1 MAAQP
6 ILFIGEREMAA
17 SMKDRLAKIDQ
28 AITLLQDLRR
38 ETSSLLEEMFPEV
51 A

>member
-28 AITLLQDLRR
+28 AIMLLQDLRR

>member
-6 ILFIGEREMAA
+6 ILFIGEREMAE
-17 SMKDRLAKIDQ
+17 SMKDSLAKIDQ
-28 AITLLQDLRR
+28 AITLLQAIRR

>member
-6 ILFIGEREMAA
+6 ILYIGEREMAA

-28 AITLLQDLRR
+28 AIALLQDLRR
-38 ETSSLLEEMFPEV
+38 ETSSLLQEMFPEV